1 MKKRIYA
8 YYESIPTSPQ
18 REEFACS
25 NLWKGSWEGNGWEC
39 TMLNKTH
46 SAASPLLRGLMVK
59 LLKHEGIHEVIV
71 SRLRRW
77 CALHAVGGGWMSD
90 YDVVNLG
97 FTPSLATE
105 IESVQK
111 LHMVAGQK
119 SYIFYATAEKAE
131 QVIESF
137 IKEDILNDGTLIPE
151 SEIVKGDVLF
161 PDIPT
166 LFHPKRD
173 QEKTR
178 SQQMEECLS
187 K

>member
-1 MKKRIYA
+1 MKKKIYA

-18 REEFACS
+18 NEEFACS
-25 NLWKGSWEGNGWEC
+25 NLWKASWEGNGWEC

-46 SAASPLLRGLMVK
+46 AAVSPLFRDLMSK
-59 LLKHEGIHEVIV
+59 LAKQEGIRDEIV
-71 SRLRRW
+71 ARLRRW

-111 LHMVAGQK
+111 LHMVAGQR
-119 SYIFYATAEKAE
+119 SYIFYATAEKTE

-137 IKEDILNDGTLIPE
+137 IKEDILNDGALIPE
-151 SEIVKGDVLF
+151 SEVVKGDVFF
-161 PDIPT
+161 PDLSN
-166 LFHPKRD
+166 LFHPKRN

-178 SQQMEECLS
+178 PQQMEECLS